1 LTYLSEDPKDP
12 LILTP
17 YHFLTGTNFMDLP
30 EVNPEDEE
38 WVLRATTA
46 SELRN
51 VWSYHQR
58 LIALWWKRWKAE
70 YIVALN
76 KFQKWLKAT
85 KRHKWEILK
94 LLLSSYRLRLRSKN
108 LAITQGIAPRELSST
123 ALSHLDF
130 RRDVTTHL
138 LRAKP
143 RLTIRTG
150 RRAHP
155 PETLRITEGHYLEP
169 ISQGRCRVCKKNCRL
184 HCVEC
189 RERLHR
195 KCFPLYHRV
204 ST

>member
-1 LTYLSEDPKDP
+1 MESTSYAIFLCTRHNVAGNFFYKRDIVPGKSAQDNVL
-12 LILTP
+12 P
-17 YHFLTGTNFMDLP
+17 YRP
-30 EVNPEDEE
+30 
-38 WVLRATTA
+38 
-46 SELRN
+46 
-51 VWSYHQR
+51 
-58 LIALWWKRWKAE
+58 
-70 YIVALN
+70 
-76 KFQKWLKAT
+76 
-85 KRHKWEILK
+85 
-94 LLLSSYRLRLRSKN
+94 RLRSKKWWWN
-108 LAITQGIAPRELSST
+108 LFSNALKLAVVAACRLHRELHQDSST

-150 RRAHP
+150 RRAYP